1 LERFDDT
8 LFPNLLGKYREAGMG
23 VTDIPETFHV
33 LKCSSQTKGNIRCI
47 FGWFDINTCTNA
59 KHLLLTF
66 FIKKM

>member
-33 LKCSSQTKGNIRCI
+33 LKCSSQTKANIGCI
-47 FGWFDINTCTNA
+47 FLVG
-59 KHLLLTF
+59 LTSTRVPTQNIF
-66 FIKKM
+66 F